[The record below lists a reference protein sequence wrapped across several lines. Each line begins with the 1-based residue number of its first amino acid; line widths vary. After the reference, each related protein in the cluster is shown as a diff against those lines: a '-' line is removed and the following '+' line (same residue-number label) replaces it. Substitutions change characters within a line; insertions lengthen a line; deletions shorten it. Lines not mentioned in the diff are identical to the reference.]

1 MVSGTLLFVLA
12 GETLGALLVCV
23 FGKLSSEL
31 LYGVSARDPLVLSSV
46 AAFLFVVSL
55 LAALW
60 PAWSAADGDQNAS
73 LRVR

>member
-1 MVSGTLLFVLA
+1 
-12 GETLGALLVCV
+12 VCA

-31 LYGVSARDPLVLSSV
+31 LYGVSASDPLVLSSV